1 MIFKVYYQEKKTEVP
16 VRERTITLYIEAS
29 TEGEVR
35 SKLKDRPY
43 NIEFVTP
50 LDGAYLEYEKQS
62 ENYKVLEIWWVWNLL
77 KMTKLLSSP

>member
-1 MIFKVYYQEKKTEVP
+1 MIFKVYFQEKISEVP
-16 VRERTITLYIEAS
+16 VRERTQTLYIEAT

-50 LDGAYLEYEKQS
+50 LQGASLEYEEQS
-62 ENYKVLEIWWVWNLL
+62 ENYKVLEI
-77 KMTKLLSSP
+77 